1 MSANVLP
8 LACTFRP
15 LEKKDLKAVLIIESQ
30 SYSNPWTKGIF
41 EDCLH
46 SHYICTVAL
55 QATVVVGYVILSV
68 VLDEAHFLNVCVHPE
83 KRRQGIARA
92 LMQEH
97 LRLLRQQGVAMT
109 YLEVRKS
116 NVGAQKLY
124 QNLGFYQIGLRRG
137 YYPASGGGREDAV
150 VMGMFLKS

>member
-1 MSANVLP
+1 MSALGTPLP
-8 LACTFRP
+8 LTFRAM
-15 LEKKDLKAVLIIESQ
+15 EKKDLKAVLFIESQ
-30 SYSNPWTKGIF
+30 SYSNPWSKGIF

-46 SHYICTVAL
+46 SHYTCTVAV
-55 QATVVVGYVILSV
+55 QAAAVVGYLILSV

-97 LRLLRQQGVAMT
+97 IKRLRQQAVAMA

-116 NVGAQKLY
+116 NLGAQDLY
-124 QNLGFYQIGLRRG
+124 QALGFYQIGLRRG
-137 YYPASGGGREDAV
+137 YYPAAGGREDAV

>member
-1 MSANVLP
+1 MSALATPLP
-8 LACTFRP
+8 LSFRAM
-15 LEKKDLKAVLIIESQ
+15 EKKDLKAVLFIESQ

-46 SHYICTVAL
+46 SDYTCTVAV
-55 QATVVVGYVILSV
+55 QAAAVVGYLILSV
-68 VLDEAHFLNVCVHPE
+68 VVDEAHFLNVCVHPE

-97 LRLLRQQGVAMT
+97 LRLLRQQAVAMA

-116 NVGAQKLY
+116 NLGAQDLY
-124 QNLGFYQIGLRRG
+124 QDLGFYQIGLRRG
-137 YYPASGGGREDAV
+137 YYPAAGGREDAV
-150 VMGMFLKS
+150 VMGMFLKG